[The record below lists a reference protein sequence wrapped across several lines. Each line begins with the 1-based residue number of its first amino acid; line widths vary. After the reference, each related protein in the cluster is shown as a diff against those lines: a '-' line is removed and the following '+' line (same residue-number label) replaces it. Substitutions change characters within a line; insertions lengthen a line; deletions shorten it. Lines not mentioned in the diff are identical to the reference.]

1 MKKTSLKVLLP
12 LLAVL
17 CSCGG
22 GQTTTNNNTG
32 PIDPNTYYDQ
42 VEQNAK
48 FDPSNENNFVQ
59 TMENGLN
66 DDIFYS
72 LEGAWHTDVAGGEH
86 NGMKHR
92 NLFYTN
98 DGSTSYLAIKGRGYY
113 NKEEG
118 TIEGKPEG
126 ACLVTKEHLGPGR
139 YEIKMSAMP
148 REGGVTAMWTYC
160 TTTGSEAT
168 SQNEIDIEIGGT
180 TSGTNFESLWCTSWT
195 KKTTKETDAVD
206 VTDKLYMNDGKMHT
220 YTFDWYTNY
229 RNTDERRVDWFI
241 DGIFIN
247 SIEGNVV
254 PEHETP
260 LWIGL
265 WFPPLWSG
273 QASFDKDYL
282 LIEKISYQAF
292 DEDQYYETCRSE
304 PGYNKIDPSE
314 ANIQTLDYNEIKNLN
329 KLSNSD
335 FESLD
340 IAKKDDSY
348 YGWKVD
354 TASLGTVSLTTG
366 QNGNGFKLTASNNT
380 EALYHGEY
388 LKQTLTNAFE
398 GYKYSFSIAAKLD
411 NEASEGNVEIYIKN
425 STNKVI
431 EKEIIPI
438 TSLDYETIS
447 RNLVLPKDAYQIE
460 IDITSENG
468 SVCYDNA
475 SLIYLGN
482 D

>member
-32 PIDPNTYYDQ
+32 PIDPNTYYEQ

-180 TSGTNFESLWCTSWT
+180 TNGTNFESLWCTSWT

-292 DEDQYYETCRSE
+292 DENQYYETCRSE

>member
-32 PIDPNTYYDQ
+32 PIDPNTYYEQ

-180 TSGTNFESLWCTSWT
+180 TNGTNFESLWCTSWT